1 MLYGGAIGFL
11 PAAERLRFY
20 EERLAIL
27 KEWDAAG
34 YGDPQKVKF
43 AMKMTESRLEIIR
56 ALILKGQKCA

>member
-20 EERLAIL
+20 EERAQIL
-27 KEWDAAG
+27 KEWEAAG

-43 AMKMTESRLEIIR
+43 AMRMTDQRLEIIR
-56 ALILKGQKCA
+56 ALLLKG